1 MLRNGSVKNNPKYI
15 DGRWLESVRIE
26 EVSEV
31 LVVIEVTMLEQEEAV
46 DGKIDNFSERL
57 AASLHR
63 AEKLQQE
70 GDFFTRKVYSEV
82 KEVADE

>member
-1 MLRNGSVKNNPKYI
+1 
-15 DGRWLESVRIE
+15 
-26 EVSEV
+26 
-31 LVVIEVTMLEQEEAV
+31 MLEQEEAV

-82 KEVADE
+82 EEIADEWSNMHNIEVILDILLSVIVHPSIYTT

>member
-1 MLRNGSVKNNPKYI
+1 MLRNCSIKNNPKDI

-82 KEVADE
+82 EEVADE